1 MGESKQEFDV
11 LVLPGDG
18 IGIEVTEEA
27 LKVLEAVGKKHGLT
41 FNLTTALV
49 GGAAIDAEGAPVSEK
64 TMKMAADADAILLG
78 AVGGTKWDDLPTN
91 KRPERGLLGMRR
103 ELDMYANLR
112 PVKVFESLAAA
123 STLKLEVVKGID
135 LLVVRELVSDLY
147 FGEPRG
153 IRDTPN
159 GREGFN
165 TMRYFDWEVER
176 VARRAFEIARGRRNK
191 VTSVDKANVL
201 ETSGLWREVVLEV
214 AKDYP
219 DVELDHMYVDNCAM
233 QLVRDPA
240 QFDVIVTG
248 NIFGDIISDEA
259 SMLTG
264 SIGMLPSA
272 SLGDGVALYE
282 PVHGSAPDIAG
293 QGKANPLAMILSIA
307 MMLEISC
314 QAPDAAA
321 SVRSAV
327 NRVLEEGYRT
337 GDIAEEG
344 STIVSCGEMGNLVT
358 ERLGGAAQ

>member
-1 MGESKQEFDV
+1 MAESKKEFEV

-18 IGIEVTEEA
+18 IGKEVTGEA
-27 LKVLEAVGKKHGLT
+27 IKVLKVIEKKHGLI
-41 FNLTTALV
+41 FDLTTALL
-49 GGAAIDAEGAPVSEK
+49 GGAAIDAEGAPVSDK
-64 TMKMAADADAILLG
+64 TIKMAADADAVLLG
-78 AVGGTKWDDLPTN
+78 AVGGIEWDDLPTD
-91 KRPERGLLGMRR
+91 KRPERGLLRMRR
-103 ELDMYANLR
+103 ELDIFANLR
-112 PVKVFESLAAA
+112 PAQVFEPLAAA
-123 STLKLEVVKGID
+123 STLKPEVVKGID

-153 IRDTPN
+153 IRRTPE

-165 TMRYFDWEVER
+165 TMRYFDWEIER
-176 VARRAFEIARGRRNK
+176 VARKAFEIARTRRNK
-191 VTSVDKANVL
+191 LTSVDKANVL

-214 AKDYP
+214 AADYP
-219 DVELDHMYVDNCAM
+219 DVELDHMYVDNCSM
-233 QLVRDPA
+233 QLIRNPA

-282 PVHGSAPDIAG
+282 PIHGSAPDIAG
-293 QGKANPLAMILSIA
+293 QNKANPLAMILSAA

-314 QAPDAAA
+314 QAPEAAA
-321 SVRSAV
+321 SVRQAV
-327 NRVLEEGYRT
+327 NSVLKEGYRT

-344 STIVSCGEMGNLVT
+344 SKVVSCTEMGDLVAHH
-358 ERLGGAAQ
+358 LGAAV